1 MSEEEK
7 NNSCASEGCS
17 SEGCSSGGCS
27 GSCSSCSGCGD
38 HKLENKMA
46 KIGRKII
53 VMSGKGGVG
62 KSSVAAAVALKLA
75 KAGRKVAL
83 LDLDF
88 HGPSQ
93 PTIFGASEFQA
104 SYDEV
109 DGIIPIELG
118 GVKLMSL
125 GLLLG
130 DNDQAVVWRGPAKMG
145 VVKQLLEDVDYGELD
160 DLVLDFPPGTG
171 DEVLSACQMIPG
183 DKQAVMITTPQEV
196 SLADCRKCLDF
207 CRQVN
212 VPVLGIVENMSG
224 FICPNCNTKHALF
237 SSGGGQLLADV
248 HGIDLIAQVPMDPAF
263 LQNCDNGKIAEG
275 IEASPAVAAE
285 LASAVAAIKNA
296 TQKED

>member
-1 MSEEEK
+1 MHIKTNNRMEERDKTMSECTHNCETCHAK
-7 NNSCASEGCS
+7 CSERQGEMPPS
-17 SEGCSSGGCS
+17 RL
-27 GSCSSCSGCGD
+27 D
-38 HKLENKMA
+38 KIKHKLL
-46 KIGRKII
+46 
-53 VMSGKGGVG
+53 VLSGKGGVG
-62 KSSVAAAVALKLA
+62 KSTMAAGLAVSLT
-75 KAGRKVAL
+75 KAGYKVAL
-83 LDLDF
+83 LDVDF

-93 PTIFGASEFQA
+93 PTLFGLKDHRLDGDEEGINPAETAS
-104 SYDEV
+104 
-109 DGIIPIELG
+109 
-118 GVKLMSL
+118 GVKLVSL
-125 GLLLG
+125 GLLV
-130 DNDQAVVWRGPAKMG
+130 DNSNAAVIWRGPAKIG
-145 VVKQLLEDVDYGELD
+145 VLKQLFEEVNWGDDLDY
-160 DLVLDFPPGTG
+160 LVLDFPPGTG

-248 HGIDLIAQVPMDPAF
+248 HGIDLIAQVPLDPAF
-263 LQNCDNGKIAEG
+263 LQNCDNGRIAEG

-296 TQKED
+296 TQKDA

>member
-1 MSEEEK
+1 M
-7 NNSCASEGCS
+7 
-17 SEGCSSGGCS
+17 
-27 GSCSSCSGCGD
+27 
-38 HKLENKMA
+38 KL
-46 KIGRKII
+46 
-53 VMSGKGGVG
+53 V
-62 KSSVAAAVALKLA
+62 
-75 KAGRKVAL
+75 
-83 LDLDF
+83 
-88 HGPSQ
+88 
-93 PTIFGASEFQA
+93 
-104 SYDEV
+104 
-109 DGIIPIELG
+109 
-118 GVKLMSL
+118 SL
-125 GLLLG
+125 GLLV
-130 DNDQAVVWRGPAKMG
+130 DNSNAAVIWRGPAKIG
-145 VVKQLLEDVDYGELD
+145 VLKQLFEEVNWGNDLDY
-160 DLVLDFPPGTG
+160 LVLDFPPGTG

-263 LQNCDNGKIAEG
+263 LQNCDKGKIAEG